1 MLHVGTLACFL
12 YTYAS
17 MALGATYNELFLL
30 YVALF
35 SVSLYTFVLAFTAID
50 LPTLGSRFNIAR
62 K

>member
-1 MLHVGTLACFL
+1 VGTLAYFL

-30 YVALF
+30 YIALF
-35 SVSLYTFVLAFTAID
+35 TSID